1 MADIDKC
8 QEELLLLAKKQG
20 YLTFDDVIN
29 ASDTFSLSVS
39 DLDVVSDRIQMLGV
53 IIYEDSPVTN
63 KQDSNDE
70 LYDYSR
76 TDYDAIFEEIL
87 EISPSMQSLIEQIKL
102 FPPPQYG
109 ETNPLFMQV
118 ADGNSFARQRL
129 ITIYM
134 RIVLKIALS
143 MSKQYEFDLEDAIS
157 AGFMG
162 LIVAVDRYDV
172 SGFSAFLSYAS
183 MWIQQNIQRE
193 CNPVWIDYYFPTHIQ
208 EKMIKVIRKY
218 EEYSLREKMTTS
230 YYHKL
235 VLSIADELDLSTRE
249 VQHCLTYALLQKYG
263 KESLEE
269 LMEWGTEEES
279 FPTIDDHVD
288 TYFDFEISDR
298 TQSIGN
304 ALSIDDNTYEWMI
317 GQETKAM
324 VERFLSILTPK
335 EAEVIRMRYGIGY
348 DQPMTLEAIGSILNV
363 TRERVRQIETKA
375 MRRLVK
381 RKEYL
386 FEGKFFTDD

>member
-20 YLTFDDVIN
+20 YFRFDDVID

-87 EISPSMQSLIEQIKL
+87 EISPSMQPLIEQIKL

-134 RIVLKIALS
+134 RIVLKIAL
-143 MSKQYEFDLEDAIS
+143 
-157 AGFMG
+157 
-162 LIVAVDRYDV
+162 
-172 SGFSAFLSYAS
+172 
-183 MWIQQNIQRE
+183 
-193 CNPVWIDYYFPTHIQ
+193 
-208 EKMIKVIRKY
+208 
-218 EEYSLREKMTTS
+218 
-230 YYHKL
+230 
-235 VLSIADELDLSTRE
+235 
-249 VQHCLTYALLQKYG
+249 
-263 KESLEE
+263 
-269 LMEWGTEEES
+269 
-279 FPTIDDHVD
+279 
-288 TYFDFEISDR
+288 
-298 TQSIGN
+298 
-304 ALSIDDNTYEWMI
+304 
-317 GQETKAM
+317 
-324 VERFLSILTPK
+324 
-335 EAEVIRMRYGIGY
+335 
-348 DQPMTLEAIGSILNV
+348 
-363 TRERVRQIETKA
+363 
-375 MRRLVK
+375 
-381 RKEYL
+381 
-386 FEGKFFTDD
+386 